1 MSMKLLSIEIE
12 RFTGNTRRD
21 SHRSI
26 YCCVNTRGLEISEE
40 NVLSLFHICKWLN
53 ILVFLDKKENP
64 HRPRLKTVN

>member
-21 SHRSI
+21 SPRSI
-26 YCCVNTRGLEISEE
+26 YCCVNTRGPEISEE

-53 ILVFLDKKENP
+53 ILVFLDKEENP